1 MDPDRFQDLVDEAV
15 ASLPAALARRME
27 NVDVVVAE
35 TPSARTLREM
45 GLGPGGT
52 LLGLYRG
59 VPQTRRTHAYGG
71 VGPDQILIFRRPVLA
86 AARARAD
93 EANGA
98 DLDEAVRDQVR
109 RTVLHEIGH
118 HFGLGEA
125 DLRRLD
131 YG

>member
-15 ASLPAALARRME
+15 ASLPTDLARRME

-35 TPSARTLREM
+35 APSARRLREM
-45 GLGPGGT
+45 GVAPGGT
-52 LLGLYRG
+52 LLGAYRG
-59 VPQTRRTHAYGG
+59 VPRTRRTHAYGA
-71 VGPDQILIFRRPVLA
+71 VAPDQIVIYRRPVLA
-86 AARARAD
+86 AARQAAED
-93 EANGA
+93 AGG

-125 DLRRLD
+125 ELRRLG

>member
-1 MDPDRFQDLVDEAV
+1 MDADRFQDLVDEAV
-15 ASLPAALARRME
+15 ASLPAEFARRLE

-35 TPSARTLREM
+35 APSRRTLREM
-45 GLGPGGT
+45 GVPPGGT

-59 VPQTRRTHAYGG
+59 VPQTRRTHAYGA
-71 VGPDQILIFRRPVLA
+71 VAPDQIVIYRRSVLA
-86 AARARAD
+86 AARQ
-93 EANGA
+93 GSGGG
-98 DLDEAVRDQVR
+98 DLDEAVRRQVR